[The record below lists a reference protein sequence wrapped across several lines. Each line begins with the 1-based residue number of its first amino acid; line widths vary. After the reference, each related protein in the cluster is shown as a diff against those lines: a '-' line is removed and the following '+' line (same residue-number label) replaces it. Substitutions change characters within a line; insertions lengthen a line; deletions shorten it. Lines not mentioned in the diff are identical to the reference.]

1 MVAIGGW
8 VLRSACSRA
17 REWLEDGRPLAVSV
31 NIAIGQFMHKN
42 FVDSVADALRGSGLA
57 PQWLELELTEDTIM
71 RGGSDVPEK
80 LGALRELGVRVSIDD
95 FGTGYSQLMQ
105 LKEFP
110 IYKLKIAQSFM
121 DNGTDATAIR
131 TIIAMARSLEMTV
144 IAEGVE
150 TEDQLQLLRELGCDQ
165 YQGQLAENAIRT
177 TP

>member
-1 MVAIGGW
+1 
-8 VLRSACSRA
+8 
-17 REWLEDGRPLAVSV
+17 
-31 NIAIGQFMHKN
+31 MHKN
-42 FVDSVADALRGSGLA
+42 FVDSVADALRACELA

-71 RGGSDVPEK
+71 RGGAGVPDK

-95 FGTGYSQLMQ
+95 FGTGYSRLMQ

-110 IYKLKIAQSFM
+110 IDKLKIAQSFL

-131 TIIAMARSLEMTV
+131 TIIAMARSLDMTV

-165 YQGQLAENAIRT
+165 YQGQLAENAVNAASAGAGAPAPGRGRT
-177 TP
+177 LPGAPGAGDR